1 MFLTTERKVK
11 ASLPEMKEG
20 GKRMKIK
27 RKIRFPRDVLI
38 RMTVLM
44 IALTNQILELT
55 GRNPLPFS
63 EEEWYQ
69 ILSGMVT
76 VMTALWIW
84 LKNEKKEGKK

>member
-11 ASLPEMKEG
+11 ASFT
-20 GKRMKIK
+20 KRMKIK

>member
-1 MFLTTERKVK
+1 
-11 ASLPEMKEG
+11 
-20 GKRMKIK
+20 MKIK
-27 RKIRFPRDVLI
+27 RKIRFPRDVL
-38 RMTVLM
+38 MTVLM

>member
-1 MFLTTERKVK
+1 
-11 ASLPEMKEG
+11 MKEG

-76 VMTALWIW
+76 VMTALWIC

>member
-11 ASLPEMKEG
+11 ASFTGDERRWQTNEDQTK
-20 GKRMKIK
+20 
-27 RKIRFPRDVLI
+27 
-38 RMTVLM
+38 TVLM

>member
-1 MFLTTERKVK
+1 
-11 ASLPEMKEG
+11 
-20 GKRMKIK
+20 MKIK

-63 EEEWYQ
+63 DEECYQ
-69 ILSGMVT
+69 MLSVMLS

>member
-11 ASLPEMKEG
+11 ASFTGDERRWQTNEDQ
-20 GKRMKIK
+20 

-69 ILSGMVT
+69 ILSGIVT

-84 LKNEKKEGKK
+84 FKNEKKEGKK

>member
-11 ASLPEMKEG
+11 ASFTGDERRWQTNEDQTK
-20 GKRMKIK
+20 
-27 RKIRFPRDVLI
+27 
-38 RMTVLM
+38 
-44 IALTNQILELT
+44 NQISKRCTDPDDSAYDRTDES
-55 GRNPLPFS
+55 NPLPFS

>member
-1 MFLTTERKVK
+1 
-11 ASLPEMKEG
+11 
-20 GKRMKIK
+20 MKIK

-44 IALTNQILELT
+44 IALT

>member
-1 MFLTTERKVK
+1 
-11 ASLPEMKEG
+11 
-20 GKRMKIK
+20 MKII
-27 RKIRFPRDVLI
+27 RNIRFPRDVLI